1 MPLANKHNQN
11 KNYFP
16 VPLKGKNVGR
26 DYGNVVISN
35 YSVEGEYKL
44 DLHRIWMPSKT
55 ITTKL

>member
-1 MPLANKHNQN
+1 MPLANECNQN

-26 DYGNVVISN
+26 DYGNVVTSN

-44 DLHRIWMPSKT
+44 GLT
-55 ITTKL
+55 